1 MLDAETS
8 AEIRRLYYAEHWKVG
23 TIATAKGV
31 HPDTVRRALSEPGL
45 RGDKRATR
53 AKITDPYLPLIR
65 ETLERY
71 PRLRATRL
79 YQMLC
84 ERGYRGSAVQLRRVV
99 RAIRPNH
106 VEAFTV
112 LTALPGE
119 SAQADW
125 ADFGPVKIGRAERRL
140 SCFVMTLSYSRAL
153 YAEFFLDQTLE
164 SFLRGHVRAFAFFGG
179 ATRRVLTDN
188 LRSVVLERRGDQF
201 RFHPRY
207 IELAGQYLF
216 QPAPCRPARGNEKGR
231 VERSIR
237 YLRDSFFAGRTFS
250 TLAAINAE
258 VLRWIEQVAH
268 RRPWIDDTSR
278 TVEQVFGEEQPRLL
292 SLPAHPPMPL
302 HRIEVQ
308 SGKTHYVRFDR
319 NDYSIPHTHVQRP
332 LTLLAGDTEI
342 RILDAANEI
351 ARHERSWDRGRRI
364 TVPAHVNALLAS
376 KKKALESTACS
387 PLEIAVPAVRAF
399 LDAAFPSVRSNATL
413 LGHLSRL
420 LSLYGSEL
428 LATALRE
435 ATARNTPTLASV
447 EFLIERARRDQHRN
461 PPIQID
467 LSDRPELAALHVQ
480 PHPLEAYDRLTRD
493 ENQPNEGDP
502 Q

>member
-8 AEIRRLYYAEHWKVG
+8 AEIRRLYYAEHWKIG

-31 HPDTVRRALSEPGL
+31 HPDAVRRALSEPGL
-45 RGDKRATR
+45 RGDKRAAR

-65 ETLERY
+65 ETLDRY

-99 RAIRPNH
+99 RAIRPRQ

-125 ADFGPVKIGRAERRL
+125 ADFGAVKIGRAERRL

-164 SFLRGHVRAFAFFGG
+164 SFLRGHIRAFAFFGG

-250 TLAAINAE
+250 TLEAINAE

-278 TVEQVFGEEQPRLL
+278 TVEEVFDEERGRLL
-292 SLPAHPPMPL
+292 SLPRHPPLPL

-319 NDYSIPHTHVQRP
+319 NDYSIPHTHVRRP

-342 RILDAANEI
+342 RILEAANEI

-364 TVPAHVNALLAS
+364 TDPRHVNALLAS
-376 KKKALESTACS
+376 KRKALESTACS

-399 LDAAFPSVRSNATL
+399 LDAAFPSVRSSATL

-420 LSLYGSEL
+420 HSLYGSEL

-435 ATARNTPTLASV
+435 ATARSTPTLASV
-447 EFLIERARRDQHRN
+447 EFLIERARRGHHRT

-480 PHPLEAYDRLTRD
+480 PHPLEIYDRLSLD
-493 ENQPNEGDP
+493 DNDPDQGDP